1 MRMMAVG
8 SSLTCV
14 AMSVGFRRAATF
26 MHAKDNDDSLPTPGV
41 HPEALPVPPDAP
53 SKQPVYEPYS
63 KDPAVVEPAYKPY
76 DGI

>member
-1 MRMMAVG
+1 
-8 SSLTCV
+8 
-14 AMSVGFRRAATF
+14 MSVGFRRRVTF

-41 HPEALPVPPDAP
+41 YPEASPVPPDAP

-63 KDPAVVEPAYKPY
+63 KNPAVVEPTYRPY